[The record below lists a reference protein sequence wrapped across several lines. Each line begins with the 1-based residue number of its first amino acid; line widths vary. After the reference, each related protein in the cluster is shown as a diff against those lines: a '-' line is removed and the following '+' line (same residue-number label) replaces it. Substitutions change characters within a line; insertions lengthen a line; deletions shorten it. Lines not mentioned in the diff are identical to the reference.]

1 MTVSASAPTGLR
13 RWALSSL
20 LAGGVWLILAVAPT
34 MVTTLIGLPFGLY
47 ALVVGGLSLVRSRRA
62 AYASGARLAGWG
74 VGLGCAGFVWQVLYL
89 IIVGSLLAASVAVLV
104 TSFFKGTP
112 VP

>member
-1 MTVSASAPTGLR
+1 MTASASPPASLR

-20 LAGGVWLILAVAPT
+20 VAGGVWLALAVAPT
-34 MVTTLIGLPFGLY
+34 LLTTLVGLPFGFY
-47 ALVVGGLSLVRSRRA
+47 ALAAGWLSLSRSKRA
-62 AYASGARLAGWG
+62 ADRPGARLAAWG

-89 IIVGSLLAASVAVLV
+89 VVVGGLLAASVAALV
-104 TSFFKGTP
+104 TSIIKGTP

>member
-1 MTVSASAPTGLR
+1 MTAPANAPNGLR

-20 LAGGVWLILAVAPT
+20 VAGGVWLVLAAAPT
-34 MVTTLIGLPFGLY
+34 VVTTFIGLPFGAY
-47 ALVVGGLSLVRSRRA
+47 ALVAGWLSLGRCKQA
-62 AYASGARLAGWG
+62 ADGPGARLAGLG
-74 VGLGCAGFVWQVLYL
+74 VGLGCAGFAWQVLYVV
-89 IIVGSLLAASVAVLV
+89 IVGSLLAASVGALV